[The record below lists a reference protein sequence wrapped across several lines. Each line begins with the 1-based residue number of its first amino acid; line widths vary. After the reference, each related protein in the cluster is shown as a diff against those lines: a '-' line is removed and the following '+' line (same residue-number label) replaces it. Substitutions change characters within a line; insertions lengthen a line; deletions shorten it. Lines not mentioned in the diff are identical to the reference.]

1 MGNVSTHITPN
12 DIDINVNRKPNLNR
26 YGVYSKDAYNVYYNG
41 RKTDINVLSFVDLGH
56 GYAKDAFNV
65 YLYGEKQPSLDV
77 LTFTVPHSIQPPY
90 PTHRRHRHHRQG
102 VYSKDA
108 FNVYYNGHKTEIDV
122 LTFVDLG
129 RGYAK
134 DAYNVYL
141 YGKKQPDLDVLTF
154 TVPSNEWRAEQKIR
168 ELKF

>member
-1 MGNVSTHITPN
+1 M
-12 DIDINVNRKPNLNR
+12 
-26 YGVYSKDAYNVYYNG
+26 
-41 RKTDINVLSFVDLGH
+41 GH

-65 YLYGEKQPSLDV
+65 YLHGKKQPDLNV
-77 LTFTVPHSIQPPY
+77 LTFTVPHY
-90 PTHRRHRHHRQG
+90 PAHRRRQQG

-108 FNVYYNGHKTEIDV
+108 FNVYYNGDKTEIDV

-134 DAYNVYL
+134 DVYNVYL

-154 TVPSNEWRAEQKIR
+154 TVPNNDEWRAEQKIKIFAPKIFF
-168 ELKF
+168 EKK